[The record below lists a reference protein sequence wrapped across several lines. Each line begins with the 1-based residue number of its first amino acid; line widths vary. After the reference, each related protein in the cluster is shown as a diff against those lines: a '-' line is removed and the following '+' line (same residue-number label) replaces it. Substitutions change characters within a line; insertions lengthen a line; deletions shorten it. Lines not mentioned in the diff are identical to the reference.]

1 MKLYTLISIG
11 DIEILQG
18 NIGRTQRLYET
29 KNEAVM
35 AGRSLLKDP
44 NDEPVLIGSFDC
56 EKEYGLIK
64 RPYQKYY
71 TLTENKNKNT
81 TNESPVSFEKVLRL
95 CTTIELITKDKTFTV
110 TPDFFDAILH
120 EIPNVT
126 AHTVYNLLGTTN
138 PSKNIPITMFTEDYT
153 PRCMEN
159 DIVVINEHLPRHM
172 LIGNVYVSDLLY
184 ATLKEKLPSYPYATI
199 SEITDDNEYIVR
211 DRNGN
216 MVARLNDI
224 LVQPV
229 TSDRK
234 TKSLK
239 SLFRFKN
246 AFMKAPV
253 STKYVCAM
261 QEYIKDMY
269 EDLNVYLEEDSE
281 KSIIYARC
289 RSDHEL
295 DINIVNESMTFIESC
310 ELSCDIETTAHE
322 KTKQRRTIGIRQVD
336 FEIVSEYDVKNIT
349 VFPIY
354 YDVEVW
360 TYNRNVSDESIR
372 SGAHDPDNT
381 ATETVLIGFG
391 HTYEQAVVAMNEH
404 YKRQLA

>member
-11 DIEILQG
+11 DMDILKG

-35 AGRSLLKDP
+35 TGRSLLKEP
-44 NDEPVLIGSFDC
+44 NNEPVLIGSFDC
-56 EKEYGLIK
+56 EKEYGLIR

-71 TLTENKNKNT
+71 TLTEHKNKNT
-81 TNESPVSFEKVLRL
+81 ANENPVSFEKVLTL

-110 TPDFFDAILH
+110 TPDFFAAILH
-120 EIPNVT
+120 DIPNVT

-172 LIGNVYVSDLLY
+172 LIGNVYVNDPLY
-184 ATLKEKLPSYPYATI
+184 TMLKEKLPSYPYATI
-199 SEITDDNEYIVR
+199 SEVTDDNEYILR
-211 DRNGN
+211 DRNGE

-239 SLFRFKN
+239 ALFRFKN

-253 STKYVCAM
+253 STNYVCAM
-261 QEYIKDMY
+261 QRYIKDMY
-269 EDLNVYLEEDSE
+269 EDLNVYLEEDNE

-336 FEIVSEYDVKNIT
+336 FEIVSEYEVKNMT

-360 TYNRNVSDESIR
+360 TYDRNVSDESIR
-372 SGAHDPDNT
+372 SGACDKDNST
-381 ATETVLIGFG
+381 TETVLIGFG